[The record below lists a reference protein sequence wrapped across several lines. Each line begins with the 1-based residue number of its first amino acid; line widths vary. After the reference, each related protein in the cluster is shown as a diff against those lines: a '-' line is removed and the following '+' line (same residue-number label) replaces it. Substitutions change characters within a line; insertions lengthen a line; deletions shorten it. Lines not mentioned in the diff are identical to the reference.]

1 MLTCCGFLIITAALV
16 FAFYFSIYTFLNQ
29 KVKKHRNIWRE
40 RNNISDQ
47 ALILETNNSVYNN
60 LIKFN

>member
-1 MLTCCGFLIITAALV
+1 MLTCCGFLNITAALV

-29 KVKKHRNIWRE
+29 KVKKHKNIWRE

-47 ALILETNNSVYNN
+47 ALIRGFKVFYNRRYLKN
-60 LIKFN
+60 